1 MLFFCSNAKYSFN
14 ITQTTAICLG
24 SENGLKITVEDAKC
38 MQATAYIP
46 SVVFDEF
53 ELKEDVTF
61 SLSLNILVE
70 CLCMFWPTSQDN
82 SVAVQIFYKV
92 Y

>member
-1 MLFFCSNAKYSFN
+1 
-14 ITQTTAICLG
+14 
-24 SENGLKITVEDAKC
+24 
-38 MQATAYIP
+38 MQASAYIP
-46 SVVFDEF
+46 STVFDEF

-70 CLCMFWPTSQDN
+70 CLCMFWPTSQED

-92 Y
+92 NSESFSSNMNLESKAKNIDFILQIILN

>member
-1 MLFFCSNAKYSFN
+1 
-14 ITQTTAICLG
+14 
-24 SENGLKITVEDAKC
+24 
-38 MQATAYIP
+38 MQAIAYI
-46 SVVFDEF
+46 SSAVFDEF

-70 CLCMFWPTSQDN
+70 CLCMFWPASQDN

-92 Y
+92 N